1 MVVSW
6 IYGAKKKNL
15 ETSLVVQW
23 LRFCTINAGGLGL
36 NLWLEN

>member
-15 ETSLVVQW
+15 ETSRVVQW
-23 LRFCTINAGGLGL
+23 LRFCTPNAGGLGFS
-36 NLWLEN
+36 LWSEN